1 MTESNL
7 FSSAFVFYV
16 LSLVVYFLVHFARR
30 EKWAKGALILAVIGF
45 CSQTVALLLRTFSSG
60 HAPFTNMYE
69 SLSFL
74 SWAIVLALII
84 FGRSSL
90 MPRLGPYLML
100 IVVGLVALASSPLM
114 PKEATP
120 LVPALQSYWLWLH
133 VSVTLLGEAFF
144 AVAFAASIIYIH
156 FVFAPYIH
164 SRILGWKGKR
174 SAWIAIVRLVDA
186 MYTYFGLNAA
196 DSDEKK
202 ERLDA
207 LAYRAVAVG
216 FPLFTLGGLVFGM
229 VWAYRAWGRYWG
241 WDPKEVWSLI
251 TWFVFALYLHT
262 RIVMGWK
269 GKRSALIAILGF
281 LAALFTYFGVNYL
294 LAGLHSYA

>member
-1 MTESNL
+1 MNESTL
-7 FSSAFVFYV
+7 FLITFILYILAAFFYLAFLFAKREGSAKTGFGMACLGLFVHT
-16 LSLVVYFLVHFARR
+16 L
-30 EKWAKGALILAVIGF
+30 ALIW
-45 CSQTVALLLRTFSSG
+45 RTIESG

-74 SWAIVLALII
+74 AWASILAFVII
-84 FGRSSL
+84 EWKYKVKKT
-90 MPRLGPYLML
+90 GPYFML
-100 IVVGLVALASSPLM
+100 IVIGIMALASSPLM
-114 PKEATP
+114 PKEAAP

-144 AVAFAASIIYIH
+144 AVAFITSIMYLI
-156 FVFAPYIH
+156 AN
-164 SRILGWKGKR
+164 SRERKGRVKETPLT
-174 SAWIAIVRLVDA
+174 SEKL
-186 MYTYFGLNAA
+186 
-196 DSDEKK
+196 DSIS
-202 ERLDA
+202 
-207 LAYRAVAVG
+207 YRCVAVG

-229 VWAYRAWGRYWG
+229 VWAYKAWGTYWS
-241 WDPKEVWSLI
+241 WDPKETWSLI

-269 GKRSALIAILGF
+269 GRRSAYVAILGF

>member
-1 MTESNL
+1 MTEPTL
-7 FSSAFVFYV
+7 FSAAFVLYV
-16 LSLVVYFLVHFARR
+16 LATLVYFAGLFARR
-30 EKWAKGALILAVIGF
+30 DRWARGGLALALAGLLAH
-45 CSQTVALLLRTFSSG
+45 TAALVLRTAASG

-74 SWAIVLALII
+74 SWAVVVALAV
-84 FGRSSL
+84 FGRN
-90 MPRLGPYLML
+90 PRLPNLGPYLML
-100 IVVGLVALASSPLM
+100 IVVALVALASSPLM
-114 PKEATP
+114 PKDATP

-144 AVAFAASIIYIH
+144 AVAFVASLLY
-156 FVFAPYIH
+156 
-164 SRILGWKGKR
+164 LGAGPE
-174 SAWIAIVRLVDA
+174 
-186 MYTYFGLNAA
+186 
-196 DSDEKK
+196 EKK

-229 VWAYRAWGRYWG
+229 VWAYRAWGRYWA

-269 GKRSALIAILGF
+269 GRRSAWIAIAGF

-294 LAGLHSYA
+294 LAGLHSYV

>member
-1 MTESNL
+1 MTESTL
-7 FSSAFVFYV
+7 FTIAFVFYV
-16 LSLVVYFLVHFARR
+16 LALLVYFGALFARR
-30 EKWAKGALILAVIGF
+30 EKWGGRALLLAVLGFGFHTAALILR
-45 CSQTVALLLRTFSSG
+45 TVTSG
-60 HAPFTNMYE
+60 HAPFTNMFE

-84 FGRSSL
+84 FGRTSHV
-90 MPRLGPYLML
+90 PRLGPYLML

-114 PKEATP
+114 PKTATP

-144 AVAFAASIIYIH
+144 AVAFVTSLLFLAAGSEE
-156 FVFAPYIH
+156 
-164 SRILGWKGKR
+164 KR
-174 SAWIAIVRLVDA
+174 A
-186 MYTYFGLNAA
+186 
-196 DSDEKK
+196 
-202 ERLDA
+202 RLDA

-229 VWAYRAWGRYWG
+229 VWAYRAWGRYWA

-269 GKRSALIAILGF
+269 GRRSALIAIIGF

>member
-1 MTESNL
+1 MEATL
-7 FSSAFVFYV
+7 FTIAFILYV
-16 LSLVVYFLVHFARR
+16 LSALSYSAFSFSKKGGTARLGSALA
-30 EKWAKGALILAVIGF
+30 WSGLILHAA
-45 CSQTVALLLRTFSSG
+45 ALLVRTFESG

-74 SWAIVLALII
+74 AWASVLAFVVIDRKYKI
-84 FGRSSL
+84 
-90 MPRLGPYLML
+90 PKIGPYIML
-100 IVVGLVALASSPLM
+100 VVVGLVALASSPLM

-144 AVAFAASIIYIH
+144 AVAFITSLMY
-156 FVFAPYIH
+156 
-164 SRILGWKGKR
+164 
-174 SAWIAIVRLVDA
+174 LVA
-186 MYTYFGLNAA
+186 KTP
-196 DSDEKK
+196 EKK
-202 ERLDA
+202 AEMDSVS
-207 LAYRAVAVG
+207 YRCVAVG

-229 VWAYRAWGRYWG
+229 VWAYKAWGTYWS

-269 GKRSALIAILGF
+269 GKRSAIIALLGF

>member
-1 MTESNL
+1 MNESTL
-7 FSSAFVFYV
+7 FLITFILYIVAAFFYFAY
-16 LSLVVYFLVHFARR
+16 LFTKKENIAGIGYKFAFAGLIVHFT
-30 EKWAKGALILAVIGF
+30 ALIL
-45 CSQTVALLLRTFSSG
+45 RTIESG

-74 SWAIVLALII
+74 AWSAILAYIVI
-84 FGRSSL
+84 EGKFKIRKA
-90 MPRLGPYLML
+90 GPYFML
-100 IVVGLVALASSPLM
+100 IVIGLMALASSPLM

-133 VSVTLLGEAFF
+133 VSVTLIGEAFF
-144 AVAFAASIIYIH
+144 AVGFITSILY
-156 FVFAPYIH
+156 
-164 SRILGWKGKR
+164 
-174 SAWIAIVRLVDA
+174 LV
-186 MYTYFGLNAA
+186 A
-196 DSDEKK
+196 DSREKK
-202 ERLDA
+202 GTAKESSLSAEKLDSVS
-207 LAYRAVAVG
+207 YRCIAVG

-229 VWAYRAWGRYWG
+229 VWAYKAWGTYWS
-241 WDPKEVWSLI
+241 WDPKETWSLI

-269 GKRSALIAILGF
+269 GRRSALIAIIGF

>member
-1 MTESNL
+1 MTESTL
-7 FSSAFVFYV
+7 FTIAFALYAAA
-16 LSLVVYFLVHFARR
+16 LAVYFASLFARR
-30 EKWAKGALILAVIGF
+30 EGRAGAGLALAVLGL
-45 CSQTVALLLRTFSSG
+45 CAHTAALVLRTVASG

-74 SWAIVLALII
+74 SWAIVLALVI
-84 FGRSSL
+84 FGRRPRAS
-90 MPRLGPYLML
+90 RLGPYLML
-100 IVVGLVALASSPLM
+100 IVVALVALASSPLM
-114 PKEATP
+114 PKDAMP

-144 AVAFAASIIYIH
+144 AVAFVASLLY
-156 FVFAPYIH
+156 
-164 SRILGWKGKR
+164 L
-174 SAWIAIVRLVDA
+174 
-186 MYTYFGLNAA
+186 AA
-196 DSDEKK
+196 DTDEKR
-202 ERLDA
+202 ERFDA

-269 GKRSALIAILGF
+269 GRRSAWIAIAGF

-294 LAGLHSYA
+294 LAGLHSYI

>member
-1 MTESNL
+1 MSESTFFMLAFVLYFLAAFFYFAYL
-7 FSSAFVFYV
+7 FSKKEGRAKTGFGLAF
-16 LSLVVYFLVHFARR
+16 S
-30 EKWAKGALILAVIGF
+30 G
-45 CSQTVALLLRTFSSG
+45 LLLHTLALVMRTIQSG

-74 SWAIVLALII
+74 AWASIFAYIIVEWKYKIRQPGAYIL
-84 FGRSSL
+84 
-90 MPRLGPYLML
+90 L
-100 IVVGLVALASSPLM
+100 IVIALMALASSPLM

-144 AVAFAASIIYIH
+144 AVAFVTSIM
-156 FVFAPYIH
+156 FLVAD
-164 SRILGWKGKR
+164 SREKKGKAPK
-174 SAWIAIVRLVDA
+174 SALTA
-186 MYTYFGLNAA
+186 
-196 DSDEKK
+196 
-202 ERLDA
+202 ERLDSIS
-207 LAYRAVAVG
+207 YRSIAIG

-229 VWAYRAWGRYWG
+229 VWAYKAWGTYWS

-269 GKRSALIAILGF
+269 GRRSAAIAVIGF

>member
-1 MTESNL
+1 MTEATL
-7 FSSAFVFYV
+7 FTMAFVLYI
-16 LSLVVYFLVHFARR
+16 LSALMYLISSFARK
-30 EKWAKGALILAVIGF
+30 EKWARTGFALAAAGLVLHTGALILR
-45 CSQTVALLLRTFSSG
+45 TVVSG

-74 SWAIVLALII
+74 AWASALAVVVLDLKLHI
-84 FGRSSL
+84 
-90 MPRLGPYLML
+90 PRVAPYVML
-100 IVVGLVALASSPLM
+100 IVVGIVALASSPLM
-114 PKEATP
+114 PKDATP

-144 AVAFAASIIYIH
+144 AVAFVASLLYL
-156 FVFAPYIH
+156 
-164 SRILGWKGKR
+164 RG
-174 SAWIAIVRLVDA
+174 D
-186 MYTYFGLNAA
+186 TE
-196 DSDEKK
+196 EKK
-202 ERLDA
+202 QKMDA
-207 LAYRAVAVG
+207 VAYRAVAVG
-216 FPLFTLGGLVFGM
+216 FPLFTLGGLIFGM
-229 VWAYRAWGRYWG
+229 VWAYKAWGTYWS

>member
-1 MTESNL
+1 MTETTLFTVAFILYVLAAFFYLAVL
-7 FSSAFVFYV
+7 FSKK
-16 LSLVVYFLVHFARR
+16 
-30 EKWAKGALILAVIGF
+30 EKWAKPGLGLAFAGLVLH
-45 CSQTVALLLRTFSSG
+45 TAALLLRTFQSG

-74 SWAIVLALII
+74 SWAIVTAFIVI
-84 FGRSSL
+84 DRKAHI
-90 MPRLGPYLML
+90 PRIGPYLML

-144 AVAFAASIIYIH
+144 AVAFVTSIL
-156 FVFAPYIH
+156 FL
-164 SRILGWKGKR
+164 R
-174 SAWIAIVRLVDA
+174 
-186 MYTYFGLNAA
+186 A
-196 DSDEKK
+196 DSQEKK
-202 ERLDA
+202 DKLDSA
-207 LAYRAVAVG
+207 SYRCVTVG
-216 FPLFTLGGLVFGM
+216 FPLFTLGGLIFGM
-229 VWAYRAWGRYWG
+229 VWAYKAWGTYWS

-251 TWFVFALYLHT
+251 TWLVFALYLHT

-269 GKRSALIAILGF
+269 GKRSAVIAIVGF

>member
-1 MTESNL
+1 MTESTL
-7 FSSAFVFYV
+7 FTIAFALYAVSLVIYFVSLLVKRDKGSRAAYFLALGGFVFHAAA
-16 LSLVVYFLVHFARR
+16 LV
-30 EKWAKGALILAVIGF
+30 I
-45 CSQTVALLLRTFSSG
+45 RTAASG

-74 SWAIVLALII
+74 SWAIVLALLV
-84 FGRSSL
+84 FARPSRA
-90 MPRLGPYLML
+90 PRLGPYLML

-114 PKEATP
+114 PKEAAP

-144 AVAFAASIIYIH
+144 AVAFVASILYIANP
-156 FVFAPYIH
+156 AP
-164 SRILGWKGKR
+164 
-174 SAWIAIVRLVDA
+174 D
-186 MYTYFGLNAA
+186 
-196 DSDEKK
+196 KK
-202 ERLDA
+202 ERFDA

-216 FPLFTLGGLVFGM
+216 FPLFTLGGLIFGM
-229 VWAYRAWGRYWG
+229 IWAYRAWGRYWA

-251 TWFVFALYLHT
+251 TWLVFALYLHT

-269 GKRSALIAILGF
+269 GKRSAVIAIVGF

-294 LAGLHSYA
+294 LTGLHSYA

>member
-1 MTESNL
+1 MNESTLFLITFILYIMAAVFYLVYL
-7 FSSAFVFYV
+7 FSKRENQARTG
-16 LSLVVYFLVHFARR
+16 LVMASIGWVVHTL
-30 EKWAKGALILAVIGF
+30 ALIW
-45 CSQTVALLLRTFSSG
+45 RTIESG

-74 SWAIVLALII
+74 AWSGVLAYVII
-84 FGRSSL
+84 ESKYRI
-90 MPRLGPYLML
+90 RKAGPYLML
-100 IVVGLVALASSPLM
+100 IVIALMALASSPLM

-144 AVAFAASIIYIH
+144 AVAFVTSI
-156 FVFAPYIH
+156 
-164 SRILGWKGKR
+164 
-174 SAWIAIVRLVDA
+174 
-186 MYTYFGLNAA
+186 MYLAA
-196 DSDEKK
+196 DSKEKRGK
-202 ERLDA
+202 AKASSLSSERLDSIS
-207 LAYRAVAVG
+207 YRCVAVG

-229 VWAYRAWGRYWG
+229 VWAYKAWGRYWS
-241 WDPKEVWSLI
+241 WDPKETWSLI

-269 GKRSALIAILGF
+269 GRRSALIAIIGF
-281 LAALFTYFGVNYL
+281 LTAMFTYFGVNYL

>member
-1 MTESNL
+1 MNETTL
-7 FSSAFVFYV
+7 FSMAFLIYIAAAFFYFA
-16 LSLVVYFLVHFARR
+16 FLFSRG
-30 EKWAKGALILAVIGF
+30 EKWASLGAASAWAGLGVHTLALV
-45 CSQTVALLLRTFSSG
+45 LRTVESG

-74 SWAIVLALII
+74 AWSAVLAYLLIE
-84 FGRSSL
+84 GRYKI
-90 MPRLGPYLML
+90 RRAGPYLML
-100 IVVGLVALASSPLM
+100 IVIAVMALASSPLM
-114 PKEATP
+114 PKEARP

-144 AVAFAASIIYIH
+144 AVAFVTSIMFIQ
-156 FVFAPYIH
+156 AEA
-164 SRILGWKGKR
+164 RERRGGGGGL
-174 SAWIAIVRLVDA
+174 SA
-186 MYTYFGLNAA
+186 
-196 DSDEKK
+196 

-207 LAYRAVAVG
+207 ISYRCVSVG

-229 VWAYRAWGRYWG
+229 VWAYKAWGRYWS
-241 WDPKEVWSLI
+241 WDPKETWSLI

-269 GKRSALIAILGF
+269 GRRSALIAILGF

-294 LAGLHSYA
+294 LSGLHSYA

>member
-1 MTESNL
+1 MTESTL
-7 FSSAFVFYV
+7 FTIAFVLYV
-16 LSLVVYFLVHFARR
+16 LALVVYSAALFARR
-30 EKWAKGALILAVIGF
+30 DRWAGAGFVLAVIGF
-45 CSQTVALLLRTFSSG
+45 CGHTAALILRTVSSG

-90 MPRLGPYLML
+90 MPRLGPFLML
-100 IVVGLVALASSPLM
+100 IVVGLVALASTPLM
-114 PKEATP
+114 PKDATP

-144 AVAFAASIIYIH
+144 AVAFVASLLYLAAGSE
-156 FVFAPYIH
+156 
-164 SRILGWKGKR
+164 
-174 SAWIAIVRLVDA
+174 
-186 MYTYFGLNAA
+186 
-196 DSDEKK
+196 EKK
-202 ERLDA
+202 TRLDA

-229 VWAYRAWGRYWG
+229 VWAYRAWGSYWS

-269 GKRSALIAILGF
+269 GKRSAWIAIIGF

>member
-1 MTESNL
+1 MSESTL
-7 FSSAFVFYV
+7 FTLSFILYIHSAIAYFVY
-16 LSLVVYFLVHFARR
+16 LFLKKEGA
-30 EKWAKGALILAVIGF
+30 AKLAFGFSIVGLITHTAALIL
-45 CSQTVALLLRTFSSG
+45 RTIESG

-74 SWAIVLALII
+74 AWSAIFAYVVIESKFKLKKV
-84 FGRSSL
+84 
-90 MPRLGPYLML
+90 GPYFML
-100 IVVGLVALASSPLM
+100 IVIGLMALASSPLM

-144 AVAFAASIIYIH
+144 AIAFVLSI
-156 FVFAPYIH
+156 
-164 SRILGWKGKR
+164 
-174 SAWIAIVRLVDA
+174 
-186 MYTYFGLNAA
+186 MYLIA
-196 DSDEKK
+196 DSKENKGIPTSLSS
-202 ERLDA
+202 ERLDSIS
-207 LAYRAVAVG
+207 YRCVAIG

-229 VWAYRAWGRYWG
+229 VWAYKAWGGYWS

-262 RIVMGWK
+262 RVVMGWK
-269 GKRSALIAILGF
+269 GRRSAVIVILGF

-294 LAGLHSYA
+294 LSGLHSYA